1 MRKRNSFFLR
11 CFSLLCVCFGLVVV
25 PMRDAVAGLGD
36 PHFSVQVGD
45 MEIVN
50 DGTNNAIYIRG
61 TFTPALPC
69 AIQGFVYYAADPF
82 EKEMTAMIVT
92 AKAAGRNITY
102 AHSYCM
108 NSGAATGYSRGNGLV
123 LQ

>member
-1 MRKRNSFFLR
+1 VNRKDSFLVR
-11 CFSLLCVCFGLVVV
+11 WCSLLCLCIGLVIA
-25 PMRDAVAGLGD
+25 PMTDAIAGLGD
-36 PHFSVQVGD
+36 PHYSLQVGD

-50 DGTNNAIYIRG
+50 DGTNNAIYVRG

-69 AIQGFVYYAADPF
+69 PIQGFVYFAADPF
-82 EKEMTAMIVT
+82 EKEMTGMIIT
-92 AKAAGRNITY
+92 AKATGRNLTY

-108 NSGAATGYSRGNGLV
+108 SSGAATGYSRGNGVV